1 MFMDFKKFERS
12 VTTLLATLL
21 SKQELNLLLQKLES
35 RRTKQKEEDILKV
48 SGHNHDNEEDDN
60 DNVAKVSK
68 KLNIIPIHEL
78 ETMLEEM
85 KQTKWYVYECCCC
98 CCCCG

>member
-21 SKQELNLLLQKLES
+21 SKQELNLLLQTLE
-35 RRTKQKEEDILKV
+35 RRIKQEEEEEEEKEDIIKV
-48 SGHNHDNEEDDN
+48 SGHNNDNEDD

-68 KLNIIPIHEL
+68 KLNIIPICEL

-85 KQTKWYVYECCCC
+85 KQTKWYVYMSVVVI
-98 CCCCG
+98 